1 MVDLKPSDA
10 LLIGRRRLERAV
22 GWVRVAAAT
31 VLIVGSLLTAI
42 DVVSVGLGA
51 ALIANTVLVAIVR
64 PRAATD
70 RQRVRQVS
78 AAADVGVVCLA
89 MLAFSPDPPSALATV
104 GALAIV
110 TSSLRAGAGSAMP
123 YAAALSIA
131 ELASVLLQAGVIG
144 VPPAP
149 HRLVADLAVY
159 QLTAL
164 LMRWVH
170 GEFRLLG
177 TQLEYRALY
186 DILTG
191 LPGRTLLM
199 DAAERTIAAAARRT
213 SKVALLVI
221 ELEDF
226 TALNT
231 TFGYETGDL
240 LLQQVAPRLLGSL
253 PEAGMIGRLGGA
265 KFAALL
271 PAESAAAAVV
281 SAQKVLHGLERPV
294 TVAQRPLD
302 VEARIGIALYPENGT
317 HAEDLLRRGEHAAL
331 AARAS
336 DDSYALA
343 SRLAP
348 GDASR
353 LELAGELRTAIQRDE
368 LVLHYQPMVSIKT
381 ARVVGAEALVRWR
394 HPQRG
399 LLAPDEFI
407 PVAERTT
414 LVKPLAR
421 WVLDA
426 ALRDC
431 RAWREAGHDLN
442 VSVNVSM
449 GNVMDPQL
457 PATLR
462 GLLDASGAEAEWS
475 ALEITESLLM
485 AHPERALEILSQ
497 LRRMGVRLVI
507 DDFGTG
513 YSSLAYLHRLAVD
526 EVKIDKSFVLNM
538 GADASS
544 VAIVR
549 ATIELGRTLDFK
561 TLAEGVEDRGTW
573 EVLASLGCDM
583 AQGYYIAAP
592 MNRTELDRWLRE
604 SPWASPGAGDA
615 RVD

>member
-10 LLIGRRRLERAV
+10 LLIGRQRLERAV
-22 GWVRVAAAT
+22 GWVRVAAAA
-31 VLIVGSLLTAI
+31 VLIVGSILTDI

-51 ALIANTVLVAIVR
+51 ALIANTVLVAVAR
-64 PRAATD
+64 PSGAAD
-70 RQRVRQVS
+70 RQRLRQAS
-78 AAADVGVVCLA
+78 AAADVGSVCVA
-89 MLAFSPDPPSALATV
+89 MFVYSPDPLWALPAV
-104 GALAIV
+104 GALVIV

-131 ELASVLLQAGVIG
+131 YVAATLFRAQVLGL
-144 VPPAP
+144 PAAV
-149 HRLVADLAVY
+149 HRVVLDLAVY
-159 QLTAL
+159 QLTGL

-177 TQLEYRALY
+177 TQLEYRSLY

-191 LPGRTLLM
+191 LPGLTLLL
-199 DAAERTIAAAARRT
+199 DAAERTIAAAARRA

-226 TALNT
+226 TAVNT

-253 PEAGMIGRLGGA
+253 PEATMIGRLGGA

-271 PAESAAAAVV
+271 SAESAAAAAVA
-281 SAQKVLHGLERPV
+281 AQKVLHALERPV
-294 TVAQRPLD
+294 MVAQRPLD

-317 HAEDLLRRGEHAAL
+317 HAEDLLRRGEHAAR

-343 SRLAP
+343 SLMAP

-353 LELAGELRTAIQRDE
+353 LELAGELRSAIERDE
-368 LVLHYQPMVSIKT
+368 LVLHYQPVVSIKT
-381 ARVVGAEALVRWR
+381 SRVVGAEALVRWR
-394 HPQRG
+394 HPRRG

-414 LVKPLAR
+414 LVKPLTR

-426 ALRDC
+426 ALRDH
-431 RAWREAGHDLN
+431 RAWRAAGHDLG

-462 GLLDASGAEAEWS
+462 GLLDASGAEAAWC
-475 ALEITESLLM
+475 ALEITESVLM
-485 AHPERALEILSQ
+485 AHPARALEILSQ
-497 LRRMGVRLVI
+497 LRRMGVRLVV

-549 ATIELGRTLDFK
+549 AAIELGRTLDFEIV
-561 TLAEGVEDRGTW
+561 AEGVEDRGTW
-573 EVLASLGCDM
+573 ETLASLGCDM

-592 MNRTELDRWLRE
+592 MDKTELDRWLTDSEWMTQGR
-604 SPWASPGAGDA
+604 DDT
-615 RVD
+615 RVN